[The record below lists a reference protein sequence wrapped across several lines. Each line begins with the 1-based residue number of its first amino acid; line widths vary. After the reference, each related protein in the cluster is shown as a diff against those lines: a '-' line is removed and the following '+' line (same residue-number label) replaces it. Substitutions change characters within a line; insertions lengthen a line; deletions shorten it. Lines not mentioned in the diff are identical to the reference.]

1 MRVLADNFQPKP
13 CEQGCFWPPVETD
26 LEPKKTEASIVWS
39 FSVNRLFRKCQR
51 QWFYKTK
58 VANALAKKDPV
69 RREAYILSK
78 LGSIHSWRGRLVDQ
92 VIEKSII
99 PSFQMR
105 RQPRLATVLEE
116 ARARF
121 DRQLRFG
128 LEHRLRDPG
137 FKAKEHEDDLA
148 AFFGMEYGNPP
159 IESEIQQAWQEVETA
174 LTNLIESPRFEEIRT
189 SLMAASQMTAQCTIM
204 FPHAGATVRAVPDL
218 ICFFPQEP
226 PIIIDWKVHHFGV
239 HDYYAQ
245 LVCYALALTRCGP
258 HGLLPPALKA
268 YPAHDVRLIEAQ
280 LLTAEVRHHT
290 ISEDDVLNVED
301 KMAADINEMLLAV
314 DDRENSELT
323 ADDFP
328 KARHMGVCDTCNFR
342 KLCWRNNYE

>member
-1 MRVLADNFQPKP
+1 MLSDKAQPKS
-13 CEQGCFWPPVETD
+13 CEQVCFWPPVATD
-26 LEPKKTEASIVWS
+26 LEEKKTEASIVWS
-39 FSVNRLFRKCQR
+39 FSVNRIFHKCQR

-105 RQPRLATVLEE
+105 RQPRLNIVLEE
-116 ARARF
+116 AKVRF
-121 DRQLRFG
+121 DRQLSFG

-148 AFFGMEYGNPP
+148 AFFGVEYGNPP
-159 IESEIQQAWQEVETA
+159 SGSEIQQAREEVNIA
-174 LTNLIESPRFEEIRT
+174 LTNLIESPRFEEIRQ
-189 SLMAASQMTAQCTIM
+189 SLMIASQLIAQCTIM
-204 FPHAGATVRAVPDL
+204 FQHAGATVRAVPDL
-218 ICFFPQEP
+218 ICLYSNQP
-226 PIIIDWKVHHFGV
+226 PIIIDWKVHHSGI

-245 LVCYALALTRCGP
+245 LVCYALALTRCTS
-258 HGLLPPALKA
+258 HSLLPAALRA
-268 YPAHDVRLIEAQ
+268 YPPHAVRLIEAQ
-280 LLTAEVRHHT
+280 LLTAEARYHA
-290 ISEDDVLNVED
+290 IGEGDVLNVED
-301 KMAADINEMLLAV
+301 KMAVDINEMLLAV

-323 ADDFP
+323 AEDFP
-328 KARHMGVCDTCNFR
+328 RAYRMGVCDTCNFR